1 MIEVIESPLLR
12 KAGFLHGFSLRSGGV
27 SLPPFDTANLGR
39 RLGDRAEHVAENHRR
54 LAARIGYR
62 VEALYECSQVHG
74 RVVVEPAS
82 TELSVTEVRT
92 LEADAL
98 ISPRAGDALGVRSA
112 DCVPL
117 LIGDVR
123 SGAVAAVHAGWRG
136 VVAGVTTAAVSAL
149 LEATGSR
156 GADLVVAMGPHIR
169 AERFEVGLEVA
180 DQIRSAAWG
189 AEVVVGQSTGGKPLV
204 DLTRALR
211 AQLGALGVERI
222 DDVGGC
228 TLAEPDRFFS
238 FRRDG
243 VSSGRH
249 LSVIV
254 AGD

>member
-98 ISPRAGDALGVRSA
+98 ISPRAGDALGVRTA

-136 VVAGVTTAAVSAL
+136 VGRRGRGGTEHGGQAAGRPDACVAGPARCA
-149 LEATGSR
+149 G
-156 GADLVVAMGPHIR
+156 GR
-169 AERFEVGLEVA
+169 AHR
-180 DQIRSAAWG
+180 
-189 AEVVVGQSTGGKPLV
+189 
-204 DLTRALR
+204 
-211 AQLGALGVERI
+211 
-222 DDVGGC
+222 
-228 TLAEPDRFFS
+228 
-238 FRRDG
+238 
-243 VSSGRH
+243 
-249 LSVIV
+249 
-254 AGD
+254 